1 MLRRLIIL
9 VFTLS
14 VIGNA
19 LEAAARVDND
29 ECGGCC
35 RPAYSEPAVSPS
47 IGCCYSECGDPG
59 EAQPISPKG
68 VPGIERIYKID
79 APIAAAVVAPLA
91 GRYATVLDTPGR
103 SIVQSTHL
111 YLRIGTL
118 LI

>member
-14 VIGNA
+14 VMGNA

-35 RPAYSEPAVSPS
+35 RPAYNQPAASLS

-59 EAQPISPKG
+59 QTQPTSPKG
-68 VPGIERIYKID
+68 LPGIERIYKID
-79 APIAAAVVAPLA
+79 APIAATVVAPLA
-91 GRYATVLDTPGR
+91 ERYTTVLDSPGR
-103 SIVQSTHL
+103 SIVQSTHI
-111 YLRIGTL
+111 YLRTGTL